1 MRKAVAVFFSKDR
14 AFQLDAALRS
24 FFVHCKDP
32 EVVDVHALVAAST
45 PRHAS
50 LYRILELDYPKI
62 QMHREQV
69 FKSDI
74 LAIVRPFTY
83 VLFFV
88 DDSIFL
94 ADFSI
99 AKAISVL
106 AKDQRCIGFSLRL
119 GKNTGY
125 CYVLGRHQAIPPL
138 QHCGPGLLSFEW
150 PAAEHDF
157 AYPLELSASLYRAAN
172 LLPLLEHL
180 DYRNPNLL
188 EGELSNQAVFFSLSK
203 PLLACYERSVV
214 VSVPINIVQS
224 TYENR
229 SGSDPALHS
238 EALADFYSRGDR
250 LCVESYSGI
259 IPSGAH
265 QMLPIARV
273 RDEHVP
279 TVSIIIPCYKQAHFL
294 PESVASVV
302 AQTFTDWDLTI
313 VDDGSPDHTAAV
325 AQSLIARYPERKI
338 RLVRKK
344 NGGVA
349 SARNSGIASSRGRYV
364 LPLDADDALATSF
377 LERTVECLEDNRQF
391 AIAYTDQEWF
401 GEEDRT
407 VKIGKFNPFLIPAE
421 NLFAYC
427 SLYRREVWE
436 AVNGYNTCKGVDGY
450 EDWDFWVGAVEQG
463 FKAARVPGCMFRY
476 RISTMSR
483 YIVAKQSHLR
493 LTREIR
499 ANHPRTY
506 RPWLRVIR
514 FSLLSAK
521 SILYRVKC
529 AVSRVF
535 G

>member
-1 MRKAVAVFFSKDR
+1 MAR
-14 AFQLDAALRS
+14 
-24 FFVHCKDP
+24 H
-32 EVVDVHALVAAST
+32 
-45 PRHAS
+45 PRE
-50 LYRILELDYPKI
+50 R
-62 QMHREQV
+62 
-69 FKSDI
+69 
-74 LAIVRPFTY
+74 VRY
-83 VLFFV
+83 
-88 DDSIFL
+88 
-94 ADFSI
+94 
-99 AKAISVL
+99 
-106 AKDQRCIGFSLRL
+106 
-119 GKNTGY
+119 
-125 CYVLGRHQAIPPL
+125 
-138 QHCGPGLLSFEW
+138 
-150 PAAEHDF
+150 
-157 AYPLELSASLYRAAN
+157 LSALISR
-172 LLPLLEHL
+172 
-180 DYRNPNLL
+180 
-188 EGELSNQAVFFSLSK
+188 
-203 PLLACYERSVV
+203 CV
-214 VSVPINIVQS
+214 VSS
-224 TYENR
+224 
-229 SGSDPALHS
+229 HMK
-238 EALADFYSRGDR
+238 EATGDR
-250 LCVESYSGI
+250 GYSKGYLDL

-325 AQSLIARYPERKI
+325 AWSLIARYPERII

-377 LERTVECLEDNRQF
+377 LERTVECLEDNCHI

-407 VKIGKFNPFLIPAE
+407 VKIGKFNPFLVPAE

-436 AVNGYNTCKGVDGY
+436 AVNGYSTLICVDGY
-450 EDWDFWVGAVEQG
+450 EDWDFWVGAVERG
-463 FKAARVPGCMFRY
+463 FKAARVPGFLFRY

-483 YIVAKQSHLR
+483 DKVAKQSHLR

-514 FSLLSAK
+514 AAFCGAKALWRMLSGFLLK
-521 SILYRVKC
+521 SDL
-529 AVSRVF
+529 
-535 G
+535 